1 MSHPPQGPQGPQD
14 WQGPP
19 DWQGPQ
25 DWQRVPD
32 WPGPTDGQDQPGPAY
47 GGWSGQ
53 PYDMGAGAYAVPQT
67 SARATTSL
75 VIGIASIVVCFL
87 GPLLGIPA
95 IVLGVAARREIG
107 RSGGRTTG
115 DGLALGGIISGV
127 LGSLI
132 GIAVWAGV
140 VALFAFGA
148 SFDEVTVQEAL
159 SCNEAAQDADPTN
172 DCT

>member
-1 MSHPPQGPQGPQD
+1 MSHPPQGPQDWERQQDWQSQQGQQGQQD
-14 WQGPP
+14 WQGQ
-19 DWQGPQ
+19 QG
-25 DWQRVPD
+25 W
-32 WPGPTDGQDQPGPAY
+32 GPKDGPDQPAPAY
-47 GGWSGQ
+47 TGWSGQ
-53 PYDMGAGAYAVPQT
+53 PYDTGSYGVAQT
-67 SARATTSL
+67 SGRATTSL
-75 VIGIASIVVCFL
+75 VLGIASVVVCCL

-107 RSGGRTTG
+107 RSEGRTSG

-127 LGSLI
+127 LGSLV

-148 SFDEVTVQEAL
+148 SLDEVTVQDAV
-159 SCNEAAQDADPTN
+159 SCDEAAQDADPTN